1 MAIDLPE
8 YLRRVSENKAK
19 IKEVL
24 EEPTLEAR
32 LQAIESKE
40 VPEEQLEVVKDYLIQ
55 HELEKILETYKDRK
69 KWQTTVRVGGIIH
82 NRPTVQLTSVVKE
95 MKGEDY
101 DAGKN
106 SESCCNEAYI
116 TKVWKVD
123 DATRKSDRMSLLSH
137 MGIMALQLDPG
148 DNINVE
154 FTKITNPTK
163 FKELARKLLYGL
175 MCQDLTHGYDQGK
188 GTYTLLGSAVPSF
201 IQ

>member
-8 YLRRVSENKAK
+8 YLRIVSDNKAI

-24 EEPTLEAR
+24 EQTTLEAR
-32 LQAIESKE
+32 LKAIESKN
-40 VPEEQLEVVKDYLIQ
+40 VPEEQLEIVKDYLIQ
-55 HELEKILETYKDRK
+55 HELEKILEIYKDQR
-69 KWQTTVRVGGIIH
+69 KWQATLRIGGIIH
-82 NRPTVQLTSVVKE
+82 NRPTYQLGSVVRE
-95 MKGEDY
+95 MRGEDN
-101 DAGKN
+101 DARKVF
-106 SESCCNEAYI
+106 EACCDEAYI
-116 TKVWKVD
+116 TKIWNVD
-123 DATRKSDRMSLLSH
+123 DATHKSDRMSLLSH

-188 GTYTLLGSAVPSF
+188 GTYTLLGSAVSSF